1 MTQSVGQC
9 ATCPTR
15 VYCLGAGLDVARLQ
29 LLGECMRPSPPLRR
43 GEYLYRAGDRA
54 DGCYIVRSGVYKTYT
69 VNSSGEEYV
78 TGFYYPG
85 EMLGLPGLARGSQ
98 EESAVAIETGT
109 ACRVRPDLLPALWSL
124 GSGESLLRLVGEH
137 DRRATAARI
146 SLSQSKADCR
156 VARFLLELSQRMSSL
171 GRDPHVLPVPMSRT
185 DLASYLG
192 MTLES
197 LSRVFSRLTRARLI
211 SATRTEVTLHAPE
224 QLQTLAY
231 HLAD

>member
-1 MTQSVGQC
+1 MTPVSGHC

-15 VYCLGAGLDVARLQ
+15 HYCLGAGLGADALNA
-29 LLGECMRPSPPLRR
+29 LGECMRPSPPLHR
-43 GEYLYRAGDRA
+43 GGYLYRAGDPT
-54 DGCYIVRSGVYKTYT
+54 DGCYIVRSGVYKTFA
-69 VNSSGEEYV
+69 VNESGEEYV

-85 EMLGLPGLARGSQ
+85 DVLGLPGLARGVQ

-109 ACRVRPDLLPALWSL
+109 ACRVRPEVLPTLWTL
-124 GSGESLLRLVGEH
+124 GGGESLLRLLGEH
-137 DRRATAARI
+137 DRQATAARI
-146 SLSQSKADCR
+146 GLSQSKADCR
-156 VARFLLELSQRMSSL
+156 VARFLLELSERMQEH
-171 GRDPHVLPVPMSRT
+171 GRDARVLPAPMSRT

-211 SATRTEVTLHAPE
+211 SATRTEVTLLQPE